1 MNQPPEKPD
10 CLVDFLRQHRPD
22 IPPASPQLEQRIL
35 ATVAGD
41 RSTARRYSPRTLWL
55 IVPSIAAS
63 LSLTFWG
70 IKPWIF
76 SPFPAR
82 DLAQIEAFMESAWNG
97 LLQDEM
103 LESSEE
109 WLFVEEENIS
119 RSGTD

>member
-63 LSLTFWG
+63 LSLTFLG

-76 SPFPAR
+76 SPSPAR